1 MNTTFDFQTPDDRAI
16 VYVRAVKVDELPEEV
31 RDQAAGLETIYA
43 VHNAEGEQLA
53 LVRDR
58 ALAYSLA
65 RQNDMKPVAV
75 H

>member
-1 MNTTFDFQTPDDRAI
+1 MNTTYDFQTSDDRAI
-16 VYVRAVKVDELPEEV
+16 VYVRAVIVDELPEEV
-31 RDQAAGLETIYA
+31 RDQAEGLETIYA
-43 VHNAEGEQLA
+43 VHNADGEQLA

-58 ALAYSLA
+58 KLAYSLA

>member
-1 MNTTFDFQTPDDRAI
+1 MNTTYNFQTPDDRAI
-16 VYVRAVKVDELPEEV
+16 VYVRAVKVDELPAEV
-31 RDQAAGLETIYA
+31 RDQAEGLETIYA

-65 RQNDMKPVAV
+65 RQHDMKPVAV

>member
-1 MNTTFDFQTPDDRAI
+1 MNTTYNFQAADDRAI
-16 VYVRAVKVDELPEEV
+16 VYVRPVKVDDLPEAV
-31 RDQAAGLETIYA
+31 RDQAEGLETIYA

-65 RQNDMKPVAV
+65 RQNDMQPVAV

>member
-1 MNTTFDFQTPDDRAI
+1 MNTTYDFNASDEQAI
-16 VYVRAVKVDELPEEV
+16 VYVRAVKVDELPQEV
-31 RDQAAGLETIYA
+31 RDQAEGLETIYA
-43 VHNAEGEQLA
+43 VHNSEGEQLA

-65 RQNDMKPVAV
+65 RQNDMQPVAV

>member
-1 MNTTFDFQTPDDRAI
+1 MNTTYNFKSPDERAI
-16 VYVRAVKVDELPEEV
+16 VYVRAVKVDELPAEV
-31 RDQAAGLETIYA
+31 RDQAQGLETIYA
-43 VHNAEGEQLA
+43 LHNSDGEQLA

-58 ALAYSLA
+58 KLAYSLA

>member
-1 MNTTFDFQTPDDRAI
+1 MNTTYTFQNPDERAI
-16 VYVRAVKVDELPEEV
+16 VYVRAIKVDDLPAEL
-31 RDQAAGLETIYA
+31 RDQAEGLETIYA
-43 VHNAEGEQLA
+43 VHNAEGAQLA

-58 ALAYSLA
+58 KLAYSLA

>member
-1 MNTTFDFQTPDDRAI
+1 MNTTYNFNAPDEKAI
-16 VYVRAVKVDELPEEV
+16 VYVRAVKVDELPAEV
-31 RDQAAGLETIYA
+31 RDQAGGLETIYA
-43 VHNAEGEQLA
+43 VHNADGEQLA

-58 ALAYSLA
+58 KLAYSLA

>member
-1 MNTTFDFQTPDDRAI
+1 MNTTYDFQSPDERAI
-16 VYVRAVKVDELPEEV
+16 VYVRAVKVDELPAEV
-31 RDQAAGLETIYA
+31 RDQAEGLETIYA
-43 VHNAEGEQLA
+43 VHNADGEQLA

-58 ALAYSLA
+58 KLAYSLA

>member
-1 MNTTFDFQTPDDRAI
+1 MNTTYDFQANDERAI

-31 RDQAAGLETIYA
+31 RDQAEGLETIYA

>member
-1 MNTTFDFQTPDDRAI
+1 MNTSYNFQTSDDRAI
-16 VYVRAVKVDELPEEV
+16 VYVRAVKVDELPAEV
-31 RDQAAGLETIYA
+31 RDQAEGLETIYA
-43 VHNAEGEQLA
+43 VHNSEGEQLA
-53 LVRDR
+53 LVKDR

>member
-1 MNTTFDFQTPDDRAI
+1 MNTTYDFNASDEQAI
-16 VYVRAVKVDELPEEV
+16 VYVRPVKVDDLPRDV
-31 RDQAAGLETIYA
+31 RDQAEGLETIYA

-65 RQNDMKPVAV
+65 RENDMTPVAV

>member
-1 MNTTFDFQTPDDRAI
+1 MNTTYDLNASDEQAI
-16 VYVRAVKVDELPEEV
+16 VYVRAVKVDELPQEV
-31 RDQAAGLETIYA
+31 RDQAEGLETIYA
-43 VHNAEGEQLA
+43 VHNSEGEQLA

-65 RQNDMKPVAV
+65 RQNDMQPVAV

>member
-1 MNTTFDFQTPDDRAI
+1 MNTTYDFNASDEQAI
-16 VYVRAVKVDELPEEV
+16 VYVRAVKVDELPQDV
-31 RDQAAGLETIYA
+31 RDQAEGLETIYA
-43 VHNAEGEQLA
+43 VHNSEGEQLA

-65 RQNDMKPVAV
+65 RQNDMQPVAV

>member
-1 MNTTFDFQTPDDRAI
+1 MNTTYDFNASDEQAI
-16 VYVRAVKVDELPEEV
+16 VYVRPVKVDDLPRDV
-31 RDQAAGLETIYA
+31 RDQAEGLETIYA

-58 ALAYSLA
+58 ALAYLLA
-65 RQNDMKPVAV
+65 RENDMTPVAV

>member
-1 MNTTFDFQTPDDRAI
+1 MNTTYDFNASDEQAI
-16 VYVRAVKVDELPEEV
+16 VYVRAVKVDELPQEV
-31 RDQAAGLETIYA
+31 RDQAEGLETIYA
-43 VHNAEGEQLA
+43 VHNSEGEQLA

-65 RQNDMKPVAV
+65 RQNDMLPVAV

>member
-1 MNTTFDFQTPDDRAI
+1 MNTTYNFDTSQDRAI
-16 VYVRAVKVDELPEEV
+16 VYVRAVKVDELPAEV
-31 RDQAAGLETIYA
+31 RDQAQGLETIYA
-43 VHNAEGEQLA
+43 VHNADGEQLA